1 MTVLTGMN
9 SDYNDN
15 SQIQLQAALHFLP
28 WLEDALSN
36 GSHMLPF
43 SHSPLISYV
52 DYGCATGSNTA
63 QLFAKIK
70 KLLESTR
77 ALGGVSSR
85 FPCLQHVP
93 HECHPMPTPR
103 QQELSSTLLP
113 CLSVDMRT
121 CFQLVLCIAGWRR
134 GADAGLLSGPAKQ

>member
-15 SQIQLQAALHFLP
+15 SQIQLQAVMHFLP

-36 GSHMLPF
+36 GSLLLPF
-43 SHSPLISYV
+43 SHSPIISYV

-70 KLLESTR
+70 RILEETR
-77 ALGGVSSR
+77 VLGGVS
-85 FPCLQHVP
+85 
-93 HECHPMPTPR
+93 
-103 QQELSSTLLP
+103 
-113 CLSVDMRT
+113 
-121 CFQLVLCIAGWRR
+121 G
-134 GADAGLLSGPAKQ
+134 